1 MKVLQVIE
9 KYTFVLWLYNVNKKV
24 NSRKKTTTLIQ
35 EFCLCFFSCEFFRSI
50 YFSLSEQK
58 TFIIH
63 VVYSKSSLWKKIY
76 IICIIGTNIILSYA
90 TCKHKN
96 ICTKIF
102 PQNIF
107 ISLWQLLHILLST
120 FIGVRVC
127 YKHTEYSD
135 THKPSLIPRFP
146 ASAPGNEATHK
157 LFTSS
162 ALPGYQQLVS
172 CPAHAH
178 IPARNGLVNDI
189 EFQKQ

>member
-24 NSRKKTTTLIQ
+24 NSRKKKNNPNPGILFLFFFLWIFSFLTLWA
-35 EFCLCFFSCEFFRSI
+35 
-50 YFSLSEQK
+50 K
-58 TFIIH
+58 NVIIH